1 MVTTIHCYL
10 LSAMSH
16 RSFRQCNARYHALAK
31 QALVRV
37 WWEKLGA
44 IQKWMLYNGQSYE
57 NGWFGVPPHFS
68 KPLCPCWLVRIGDCN
83 ILQPGFLGIITTHH
97 GEYGFLGIL
106 TTHHGEDMLTRF
118 LVDMLTT
125 IYHPSWGMLSNQFF
139 SPCGMTGSLPGSI
152 QRSL

>member
-1 MVTTIHCYL
+1 MRWATDPFGNATPGTTL
-10 LSAMSH
+10 LPSRHS
-16 RSFRQCNARYHALAK
+16 SESDGKN
-31 QALVRV
+31 
-37 WWEKLGA
+37 W
-44 IQKWMLYNGQSYE
+44 GQSK
-57 NGWFGVPPHFS
+57 NGCFIMDNPMKMDDLGFPPHFS

-152 QRSL
+152 RRSL